1 MGSTGVRTLRT
12 DASRA
17 LVSTKLRIEFLPM
30 VVALVVAFSPA
41 CGGGTSTSKVGST
54 LTIAEPLSPPSLD
67 PATGAN
73 ENSDYFNLAY
83 DPLII
88 LQPDGTFKPGL
99 ALKWSYAPGNK
110 SFSITL
116 RQGVRFSD
124 GDTLDAAAV
133 KGWLEHALSLPGGR
147 ATTYFSALKSIDVT
161 GPLALTLNFS
171 SPTPLLELAF
181 SQLLEMGMIGGP
193 KAVAANSL
201 ATDTD
206 GAGPYM
212 LDKASSVTGDHYTY
226 VPNPNYWNKSSVY
239 WKKVVLKTITN
250 PNTTLDALRTGQV
263 QVAVGQPVTSIDSA
277 KSAGLKYVAPLTLL
291 MGLSLNDRSGTIAK
305 PLGDVRIR
313 QAINYAIDRRAVANV
328 IAAGYGRPTAQMAI
342 HGDDSY
348 DPALDNRYP
357 YDVAKAKELLT
368 AAGYPNGF
376 SLAVDAANV
385 VGEDT
390 LGQALAGQLAN
401 VGIKVQ
407 LDVKSD
413 VGVYFQSF
421 GKYPVATLAFG
432 RLPAAID
439 YQILYG
445 PGASLFN
452 PFKSTNAELSRLYE
466 QLIAAPSDQAPSIAR
481 KMQQIVVEEAWFA
494 PVLASPL
501 VDLYRSEIA
510 GVTSTD
516 FRVQEYTTE
525 IRPAG

>member
-1 MGSTGVRTLRT
+1 MGHSAVNTVHADTRKARTTVKRRT
-12 DASRA
+12 AVLGMGA
-17 LVSTKLRIEFLPM
+17 AILM
-30 VVALVVAFSPA
+30 VMSVA
-41 CGGGTSTSKVGST
+41 CGGGASTSKVGST

-88 LQPDGTFKPGL
+88 LEPDGTFKPGL
-99 ALKWSYAPGNK
+99 ALKWNYAAGNE
-110 SFSITL
+110 SFSMTL
-116 RQGVRFSD
+116 RPGVRFSD
-124 GDTLDAAAV
+124 GDPLDAAAV
-133 KGWLEHALSLPGGR
+133 KGWIEHALALPGGR
-147 ATTYFSALKSIDVT
+147 ATTYFSSLKSIDVT

-181 SQLLEMGMIGGP
+181 SQLIEMGMIGGP
-193 KAVAANSL
+193 KAVAANTL
-201 ATDTD
+201 ATETD

-212 LDKASSVTGDHYTY
+212 LDKASTVAGDTYTY
-226 VPNPNYWNKSSVY
+226 VPNPYYWNKTAVY

-263 QVAVGQPVTSIDSA
+263 QVAVGQPVTSVDSA
-277 KSAGLKYVAPLTLL
+277 KAAGLKYVAPLTLL
-291 MGLSLNDRSGTIAK
+291 MGLSLNDRTGTLSK
-305 PLGDVRIR
+305 PLGDVRVR
-313 QAINYAIDRRAVANV
+313 QAINYAIDRTAVAKV
-328 IAAGYGRPTAQMAI
+328 IGAGYGRPTEEMAI

-348 DPALDNRYP
+348 DAALNNRYP
-357 YDVAKAKELLT
+357 YDVAKAKELLS

-376 SLAVDAANV
+376 TLRVDAATV

-390 LGQALAGQLAN
+390 LGQAIAGQLAN
-401 VGIKVQ
+401 VGIKLE
-407 LDVKSD
+407 LDVKND
-413 VGVYFQSF
+413 VGVYFQGF
-421 GKYPVATLAFG
+421 GKYPAVTLAFG

-445 PGASLFN
+445 PNASLFN
-452 PFKSTNAELSRLYE
+452 PFKSTSPDLTRLYD
-466 QLIAAPSDQAPSIAR
+466 QLIAAPSDQAAPIAR
-481 KMQQIVVEEAWFA
+481 QMQQIVVDDAWFA
-494 PVLASPL
+494 PVVASPL
-501 VDLYRSEIA
+501 VDLYRSEII